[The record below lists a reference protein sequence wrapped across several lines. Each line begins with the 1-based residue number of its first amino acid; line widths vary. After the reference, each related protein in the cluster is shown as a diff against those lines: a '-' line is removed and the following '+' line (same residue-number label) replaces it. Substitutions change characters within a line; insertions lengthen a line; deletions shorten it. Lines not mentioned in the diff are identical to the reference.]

1 VILRDFQISAAG
13 DSTQQRSLNWAA
25 FPVAEAVRLDL
36 KQRRPEAPFAKI
48 QVTLGP
54 DFDLEPRLH
63 VALGICE
70 VFVRVDLD
78 RLVAD
83 LPATRSFVD
92 LARSAM
98 EVVGA
103 HAGFLDPGINAV
115 LTQCCEQ
122 VPPCQQRLDR
132 LTRTTRD
139 GIRCETWFVAE
150 YGRSRVEARFF
161 AGEVEMLRSRLAEQV
176 GPVILEHWFPVAR
189 SRGSAGRDELLDR
202 SGVRLAES
210 PLPLRSS

>member
-1 VILRDFQISAAG
+1 MILRDFQISSAG
-13 DSTQQRSLNWAA
+13 DSTQQRALNWAA

-54 DFDLEPRLH
+54 DFDLEPRPH

-70 VFVRVDLD
+70 VFLRVDLD
-78 RLVAD
+78 RLAAE

-92 LARSAM
+92 LTLSAM
-98 EVVGA
+98 KVIGA
-103 HAGFLDPGINAV
+103 HAGFLDPGIGAV
-115 LTQCCEQ
+115 LTKCCEQ

-150 YGRSRVEARFF
+150 YGLSRVEARFF
-161 AGEVEMLRSRLAEQV
+161 AGEVEILRASVFDHV
-176 GPVILEHWFPVAR
+176 GPLILEWSFPVAR
-189 SRGSAGRDELLDR
+189 SRVGSGRYELLDR
-202 SGVRLAES
+202 SGGLLAEAQ
-210 PLPLRSS
+210 LPSLPA

>member
-1 VILRDFQISAAG
+1 M
-13 DSTQQRSLNWAA
+13 
-25 FPVAEAVRLDL
+25 
-36 KQRRPEAPFAKI
+36 
-48 QVTLGP
+48 TLGS
-54 DFDLEPRLH
+54 DFDLDPRPH

-78 RLVAD
+78 RLAAE

-92 LARSAM
+92 LTRSAM
-98 EVVGA
+98 DVVGA
-103 HAGFLDPGINAV
+103 HAGFLDPGIGAV
-115 LTQCCEQ
+115 LTKCCEQ

-161 AGEVEMLRSRLAEQV
+161 AGEVEILRASVFDHV
-176 GPVILEHWFPVAR
+176 GPLILEWSFPVAR
-189 SRGSAGRDELLDR
+189 SRVGSGRYELLDR
-202 SGVRLAES
+202 SGGLLAEAQ
-210 PLPLRSS
+210 LPSLPA